1 MKSTMYRNRKKVRK
15 KIIEVDR
22 TLMISMSLFFLKIVT
37 RIPPKIGVKIID
49 IIKEVSGVILINEL
63 TIPITFLIFLL
74 CIL

>member
-15 KIIEVDR
+15 RIIEVDR

-49 IIKEVSGVILINEL
+49 IIKEVSGIILINEL